1 MIQSLIW
8 LRLLRLV
15 DWEAQRLS
23 TQGPYDVN
31 QREKY
36 MSIELLKMDA
46 RKVLPYYAPVLL
58 LTVGYVLF
66 QETPLASADWKLNVI
81 ACLQG
86 MVIAWVLFN
95 DAAGIGAFVFSRP
108 LSRGRLFLTRWA
120 FGISFQLLTI
130 AVVFLTVAIGLRSGT
145 QQMVMNS
152 PYQPMVKWYELS
164 VLGSIALYSI
174 LSYEIVMFLKL
185 RHRVVSVRA
194 PTWRDFIWIV
204 LFCVL
209 IGMFLTGLFSNIGP
223 LGYQMMSWAL
233 MSKLVLARFFT
244 ISGPIHNQLI
254 YVVLVTIVGTLASL
268 HCYQNLEIES

>member
-1 MIQSLIW
+1 MYRPQI
-8 LRLLRLV
+8 
-15 DWEAQRLS
+15 
-23 TQGPYDVN
+23 N

-36 MSIELLKMDA
+36 MSIEILKMDA
-46 RKVLPYYAPVLL
+46 RKVLPYYAPILL

-66 QETPLASADWKLNVI
+66 QETPLASADWKVNMI

-108 LSRGRLFLTRWA
+108 LSRVRMFLTRWA

-130 AVVFLTVAIGLRSGT
+130 VVVFLTVASGLRGGI
-145 QQMVMNS
+145 QMLMNS

-185 RHRVVSVRA
+185 RHRVVSARP

-204 LFCVL
+204 LICVL
-209 IGMFLTGLFSNIGP
+209 IGMILIGLFSNIGP
-223 LGYQMMSWAL
+223 IAYQMMSLAL
-233 MSKLVLARFFT
+233 MTKLVLARFFT